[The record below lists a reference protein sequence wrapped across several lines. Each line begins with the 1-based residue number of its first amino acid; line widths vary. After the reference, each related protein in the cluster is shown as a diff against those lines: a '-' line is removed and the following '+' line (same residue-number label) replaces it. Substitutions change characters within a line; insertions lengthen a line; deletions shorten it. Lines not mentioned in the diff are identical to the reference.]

1 MSGVRMLASSPML
14 LLLLSLLM
22 ASFFDT
28 TAGQVGVCY
37 GEMGNNLPSN
47 SEAVDMFKRN
57 NIRRIRMYDVNPN
70 ALNALRGSNIELI
83 LDIPNHKI
91 DGIANN
97 PMEATKWVRD
107 NVESYNDVTFKYIS
121 VGNELKP
128 RDLVGKETIL
138 IQAMQNI
145 DKALSDARLSNIKVS
160 TTTYMGAFTGTYPPS
175 NGRFNATYL
184 NFLQQA
190 IDFLAEKQSPLLVNI
205 YTYFGYIQNPKDIP
219 LEFALF
225 KPTKGFIDD
234 NNKLPYQNLFD
245 ANLDSVY
252 AALEKSRG
260 GSLEVVVS
268 ESGWPTQ
275 GGLEANVPNAE
286 AYINNLIQ
294 HVKNGS
300 PKRPGKPITT
310 YIFAMFDENDKP
322 DAETEKYF
330 GMFRPTDKKLK
341 YGVNFPNFN

>member
-1 MSGVRMLASSPML
+1 
-14 LLLLSLLM
+14 
-22 ASFFDT
+22 
-28 TAGQVGVCY
+28 
-37 GEMGNNLPSN
+37 MGNNLPSN

-160 TTTYMGAFTGTYPPS
+160 TTTYMGAFTERILRRTGDS
-175 NGRFNATYL
+175 ML
-184 NFLQQA
+184 H
-190 IDFLAEKQSPLLVNI
+190 FLAEKQSPLLVNI

-300 PKRPGKPITT
+300 PKRPG
-310 YIFAMFDENDKP
+310 N
-322 DAETEKYF
+322 
-330 GMFRPTDKKLK
+330 L
-341 YGVNFPNFN
+341 